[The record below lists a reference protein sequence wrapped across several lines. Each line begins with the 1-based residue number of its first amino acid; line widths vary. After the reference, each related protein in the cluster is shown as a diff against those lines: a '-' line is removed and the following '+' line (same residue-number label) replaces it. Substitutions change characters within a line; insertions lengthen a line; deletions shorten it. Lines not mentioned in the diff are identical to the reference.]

1 MTTPFKLNPIY
12 KVNCVNGDQ
21 SIKNIIVFYG
31 NHLDIENPEELF
43 KKEPSNIEFK
53 TVFEPKELQH
63 IKDKN
68 IPVQF
73 SKQQIHFDDTIGA
86 IKMKI
91 AIEFSKQIALE
102 EIYMFCLKE
111 ETINPIMLFQ
121 TLTQNNKLDLTKIRL
136 NQFLL
141 NLKDEN
147 GQPVNLHVPEKE
159 IYDYDDILA
168 LDIIDKKFLINNV
181 LGQKF
186 FIITNEYPFVCDP
199 FKVTQ

>member
-1 MTTPFKLNPIY
+1 M
-12 KVNCVNGDQ
+12 
-21 SIKNIIVFYG
+21 NISFVLAVY
-31 NHLDIENPEELF
+31 
-43 KKEPSNIEFK
+43 
-53 TVFEPKELQH
+53 
-63 IKDKN
+63 
-68 IPVQF
+68 
-73 SKQQIHFDDTIGA
+73 
-86 IKMKI
+86 
-91 AIEFSKQIALE
+91 
-102 EIYMFCLKE
+102 
-111 ETINPIMLFQ
+111 
-121 TLTQNNKLDLTKIRL
+121 NKLDLTKIRL

-199 FKVTQ
+199 FKVTQYDSFIEKAARKSLTTLNSHLLLFRPLFALYLLLVLLL